1 MSNKAINIFFL
12 LLISTFINKNV
23 SAQSADIILINGKI
37 FTSDTAH
44 LYVQALAI
52 KGNKIIAAGSNA
64 AIEKT
69 ASAKTK
75 KIDLEGKTVVPGFN
89 DAHDHPGFI
98 SPVSK
103 SFSSEFS
110 VAGPSKKNVI
120 DSVARLVKG
129 AKQGKWI
136 SGLTGMTVFSDPSM
150 RSVLDS
156 IAPNNPVELQN
167 MWGHGIVLNSYALK
181 ILGIADDE
189 PDPLGGWYARKSG
202 SNLITGALYE
212 YAQWPVWL
220 AMSAA
225 EPDHLIEGLRQYSNE
240 QIKMGITTVQFMNFD
255 FPTSAPYYIKANLP
269 QRIRI
274 IPFPGTKKNVR
285 SLNEWKNINNHPTP
299 LLYVSGIKYI
309 IDGTPEEE
317 ASLGRQHYPGKP
329 DWYGRINMPVDTIKQ
344 ILREAYN
351 SHTQLMMHIVG
362 DSAMSLVLSFMKQMG
377 NDVVWRSKRV
387 RFEHNA
393 SDNATP
399 EEIQMIHDMG
409 IIMAHTPKYGQGS
422 HIQSFLDKG
431 IIVSVSPDGTT
442 NPFWDIMVMTSQQAD
457 SKENTTVEKAVV
469 AYTKTNAYAE
479 FKEKKKGT
487 LMPGMVADVVVLSQD
502 IFSIPI
508 AQLPATKSVLTI
520 INGKVVYQQIH

>member
-12 LLISTFINKNV
+12 LLISTLININV
-23 SAQSADIILINGKI
+23 SAQSADIILTNGKI
-37 FTSDTAH
+37 FTSDSTQ

-64 AIEKT
+64 SIEKT
-69 ASAKTK
+69 DSAKTK

-89 DAHDHPGFI
+89 DAHDHPGFL

-110 VAGPSKKNVI
+110 VAGLSKKNVI
-120 DSVARLVKG
+120 DSVTRLVKG
-129 AKQGKWI
+129 AKLGEWI
-136 SGLTGMTVFSDPSM
+136 SGSMGMVVFTDPSM
-150 RSVLDS
+150 RIVLDS
-156 IAPNNPVELQN
+156 LAPNNPVELQN

-181 ILGIADDE
+181 MLGIADDE
-189 PDPLGGWYARKSG
+189 PDPLGGWYVRKSG

-212 YAQWPVWL
+212 YAQWPVWQ
-220 AMSAA
+220 AISAA
-225 EPDHLIEGLRQYSNE
+225 EPDHLIEGLRLYSNE
-240 QIKMGITTVQFMNFD
+240 QVKMGITTVQFMNFD

-299 LLYVSGIKYI
+299 LIYVSGIKYI
-309 IDGTPEEE
+309 IDGTPFEE
-317 ASLGRQHYPGKP
+317 ASLQRQHYPGKP
-329 DWYGRINMPVDTIKQ
+329 NWNGRTNMPVDTIKQ

-362 DSAMSLVLSFMKQMG
+362 DSTMSLVLSLMKQMG
-377 NDVVWRSKRV
+377 NDAVWRSKRV
-387 RFEHNA
+387 RFEHN
-393 SDNATP
+393 SSGNATA
-399 EEIQMIHDMG
+399 EEIQKIHDMG

-442 NPFWDIMVMTSQQAD
+442 NPFWDIMVMTSQQTD
-457 SKENTTVEKAVV
+457 SKENTTIEKAVI

-479 FKEKKKGT
+479 FTEKEKGI
-487 LMPGMVADVVVLSQD
+487 LMPGMVADLVVLSQD
-502 IFSIPI
+502 IFSIPKE
-508 AQLPATKSVLTI
+508 QLPATKSVLTI

>member
-1 MSNKAINIFFL
+1 MPKKATNIFFL
-12 LLISTFINKNV
+12 LLISTLININV
-23 SAQSADIILINGKI
+23 SAQWPDVILTNGKI
-37 FTSDTAH
+37 FTSDSNQ

-52 KGNKIIAAGSNA
+52 KGNKIIAVGSNA
-64 AIEKT
+64 SIEKT

-75 KIDLEGKTVVPGFN
+75 RIDLEGKTVVPGFN
-89 DAHDHPGFI
+89 DAHDHPGFF

-120 DSVARLVKG
+120 DSVTSLVKG
-129 AKQGKWI
+129 AKPGEWI
-136 SGLTGMTVFSDPSM
+136 SGLTGMVVFTDPSM

-156 IAPNNPVELQN
+156 LAPNNPVELQN

-181 ILGIADDE
+181 MLGIADDE

-274 IPFPGTKKNVR
+274 IPFPATKKNVR
-285 SLNEWKNINNHPTP
+285 SLNEWKNINTHPVP
-299 LLYVSGIKYI
+299 LIYVSGIKYI
-309 IDGTPEEE
+309 IDGTPFEE
-317 ASLGRQHYPGKP
+317 ASLQRQHYPGNP
-329 DWYGRINMPVDTIKQ
+329 NWYGRTNMPVDTIKQ

-362 DSAMSLVLSFMKQMG
+362 DSMVSMILSLMKQTG
-377 NDVVWRSKRV
+377 NDAVWRSKRV

-399 EEIQMIHDMG
+399 EDIQMIHDMG

-431 IIVSVSPDGTT
+431 IMVSVSPDGTT
-442 NPFWDIMVMTSQQAD
+442 NPFWDIMVMTSQQAN

-469 AYTKTNAYAE
+469 AYTKTNAFAE
-479 FKEKKKGT
+479 FKEKEKGT

-502 IFSIPI
+502 IFSIPA

-520 INGKVVYQQIH
+520 INGKVVYQEIH